1 MKLTISYIGSGYVGQ
16 VDAAISAEK
25 NHNVILVDV
34 IPEKVDKIN
43 AGKPTIYEQGL
54 AEIIERNVK
63 EKRLSAT
70 MNIGEAIQKTEISFI
85 CVGTPDIGHRIDLSY
100 IKQAAIDIGKAL
112 STISHY
118 HVVVV
123 KSTVVPGT
131 TEDIVLPLLEKFSG
145 KKVGK
150 DFGLC
155 MNPEFLREG
164 VAVQD
169 AINPDSVVIGS
180 YDESSRAKVA
190 AIYHWI
196 DPQKLFF
203 CGIKAAEA
211 IKYAK
216 NSFLATKITF
226 ANEWANYC
234 ETIGVDVK
242 EVMDAIGMDRRIGPL
257 FLQSGPGYGGS
268 CFPKDLNAIIHAG
281 AMTESRFRILEKV
294 VAVNAI
300 QHLRMIILAKKI
312 LKKNSFDGMKITVLG
327 LSFKENTDD
336 VRESP
341 ALRLINE
348 LAAENAQLTGFCPEG
363 MPMAKKF
370 LEEMRIRINYARTLE
385 EAIENSELIFIP
397 TPWSQF
403 SAILGKTKC
412 PVIVGHRHFVKD
424 KNLPNVFVLGFSR
437 MER

>member
-1 MKLTISYIGSGYVGQ
+1 MNLNIAYIGSGYVGQ
-16 VDAAISAEK
+16 VDAAISADK
-25 NHNVILVDV
+25 GHNVILVDV
-34 IPEKVDKIN
+34 IPEKVETIN
-43 AGKPTIYEQGL
+43 SGKPTIYEQGL
-54 AEIIERNVK
+54 SEIIARTVK

-70 MNIGEAIQKTEISFI
+70 INLAEAIKKTEISFV

-112 STISHY
+112 ATITHY

-131 TEDIVLPLLEKFSG
+131 TEDVVLPLLETYSG

-169 AINPDSVVIGS
+169 AINPDSVVIGF
-180 YDESSRAKVA
+180 YDEKSREKVA
-190 AIYHWI
+190 SIYHWI
-196 DPQKLFF
+196 DPKKLFF

-242 EVMDAIGMDRRIGPL
+242 EVMEAIGMDRRIGPL

-281 AMTESRFRILEKV
+281 AMVESRFRILEKV
-294 VAVNAI
+294 VAINSI
-300 QHLRMIILAKKI
+300 QHLRLIKLAKKI
-312 LKKNSFDGMKITVLG
+312 IKKNTFDGMKISVLG

-348 LAAENAQLTGFCPEG
+348 LVAENALVTGFCPEG
-363 MPMAKKF
+363 MPMAKRF
-370 LEEMRIRINYARTLE
+370 LEDMRIRIQYAQTLK
-385 EAIENSELIFIP
+385 EAIQDAELIFIP
-397 TPWSQF
+397 TPWPQF
-403 SAILGKTKC
+403 SGILGKTKC
-412 PVIVGHRHFVKD
+412 PVIVGHRHFVKEP
-424 KNLPNVFVLGFSR
+424 NLPNVYVLGRNSQ
-437 MER
+437 

>member
-1 MKLTISYIGSGYVGQ
+1 MSLKLAYIGTGYVGQ

-25 NHNVILVDV
+25 GHHVILVDV
-34 IPEKVDKIN
+34 IPEKVNTIN
-43 AGKPTIYEQGL
+43 AGKPTIYEDGL
-54 AEIIERNVK
+54 FEIIERNVK

-70 MNIGEAIQKTEISFI
+70 INIAEAIEKTDISFI

-100 IKQAAIDIGKAL
+100 IKQAAIEIGKAL
-112 STISHY
+112 AKITHY

-131 TEDIVLPLLEKFSG
+131 TEDVVLPLLEKFSG
-145 KKVGK
+145 KKAGT

-164 VAVQD
+164 VAVED

-180 YDESSRAKVA
+180 IDQKSKEKVA

-196 DPQKLFF
+196 DPKKLFF

-226 ANEWANYC
+226 ANEWANFC

-242 EVMDAIGMDRRIGPL
+242 EVMDAIGMDKRIGPL

-281 AMTESRFRILEKV
+281 AMADSRFRILEKV
-294 VAVNAI
+294 VAINSI
-300 QHLRMIILAKKI
+300 QHLRMIKLAKKV
-312 LKKNSFDGMKITVLG
+312 LKKRSFDGVRVGILG

-341 ALRLINE
+341 SLRLINE
-348 LAAENAQLTGFCPEG
+348 LVAENAEILAYCPAG
-363 MPMAKKF
+363 IPMAKKF
-370 LEEMRIRINYARTLE
+370 LEEMHIRIQYANTIE
-385 EAIENSELIFIP
+385 EVIEHSEILFIP
-397 TPWSQF
+397 TPWQQF
-403 SAILGKTKC
+403 SYILGKTQS
-412 PVIVGHRHFVKD
+412 PIIVGHRHFMKD
-424 KNLPNVFVLGFSR
+424 PMLKNVFVLGNHQK
-437 MER
+437 